1 MTWSPVTGSGDAI
14 SDLNLGDAKIAS
26 RKARPQELFE
36 SQIGH
41 QAESDPNETKSG
53 FAQDKCPRVHA
64 KDSVDSRLFAWT

>member
-1 MTWSPVTGSGDAI
+1 VTGSGDAI
-14 SDLNLGDAKIAS
+14 SDLNLGDAKIASGKIAS